1 MRFLHRLASTV
12 RWLVHRNSHE
22 QDLKD
27 EIQAFVDMAAAD
39 RMRDGTPPDDA
50 RRMAVLDLGG
60 VEQTKERIRSARY
73 GAWLD
78 EIERDIRYA
87 VRTCAR
93 NPGFSAV
100 VVLTLALGIGANTA
114 IFSLVNALI
123 LRSLPVRH
131 PEQLVEMLF
140 KYPGDPRMNN
150 FRWKDYER
158 LRRQNHVFSDL
169 IAMGRARVQVTD
181 RALGPELVDGVYVTA
196 DFFDALGLRPA
207 IGRLIGPPEDR
218 IGSPDAAVV
227 VISSTYWQSRFN
239 RDPAVVG
246 KTLIVNEVPATIIG
260 VAPRGFFGLVLGM
273 DPPLWLPVAMEPL
286 IQQPSRLAD
295 GSLGGALVARLKPG
309 VTIEQAQAEMR
320 VLDRPRLE
328 EFEGRSHD
336 VQWRQVTLEVA
347 PASGGLSILRDRFA
361 TSLLLMMWAVAVLL
375 LVACINVASMLLARS
390 AARHREMAVRVAL
403 GAGRVHIVQQVLTES
418 VLLSSVGGA
427 CGLALAY
434 FGEHALVKIIV
445 SGRSPVG
452 MPQPLEIPVHLDL
465 RVLLFAA
472 GAAVITGLLFGL
484 VPACHALA
492 SAPSTS
498 LREIGSTGETRS
510 WTRFGQA
517 LVIAE
522 VALSVILLSAAAVF
536 VHI

>member
-1 MRFLHRLASTV
+1 
-12 RWLVHRNSHE
+12 
-22 QDLKD
+22 
-27 EIQAFVDMAAAD
+27 
-39 RMRDGTPPDDA
+39 
-50 RRMAVLDLGG
+50 
-60 VEQTKERIRSARY
+60 
-73 GAWLD
+73 
-78 EIERDIRYA
+78 
-87 VRTCAR
+87 
-93 NPGFSAV
+93 
-100 VVLTLALGIGANTA
+100 
-114 IFSLVNALI
+114 
-123 LRSLPVRH
+123 
-131 PEQLVEMLF
+131 
-140 KYPGDPRMNN
+140 
-150 FRWKDYER
+150 
-158 LRRQNHVFSDL
+158 
-169 IAMGRARVQVTD
+169 
-181 RALGPELVDGVYVTA
+181 
-196 DFFDALGLRPA
+196 
-207 IGRLIGPPEDR
+207 
-218 IGSPDAAVV
+218 
-227 VISSTYWQSRFN
+227 
-239 RDPAVVG
+239 
-246 KTLIVNEVPATIIG
+246 
-260 VAPRGFFGLVLGM
+260 
-273 DPPLWLPVAMEPL
+273 
-286 IQQPSRLAD
+286 LAD

-484 VPACHALA
+484 VPAWHALA